1 MSKKFKIFGMG
12 NALVDREFSID
23 DAKLAE
29 LNIDKGLM
37 TLIEADRLEELLAKL
52 SNQEHAKAGGGS
64 AANTMMAA
72 QLLGSDTFY
81 SCKVANDAQGDFFY
95 NELVAKGIVTN
106 LSANERPE
114 GNTGT
119 CIVKIT
125 PDAERTMCTYL
136 GITATYSEA
145 ELDDTALTA
154 SEYLYIEGYLVA
166 AEDACR
172 AAIKAK
178 QLADQAGVKT
188 SITLSD
194 PNMVQFFKQNII
206 DIIGDGV
213 DLIFCNE
220 QEALM
225 FCETDDLTVAQESLK
240 KYAKTSAITLGSE
253 GALVFDGQSSY
264 QVETAKVNVL
274 DTVGAGDTFAGGF
287 LYALTQGLGYK
298 EAAAIAN
305 HAAGLVVSKL
315 GPRLNENEAQQILN
329 TTVAA
334 QA

>member
-1 MSKKFKIFGMG
+1 MRKKFKIYGMG
-12 NALVDREFSID
+12 NALVDREYAID

-37 TLIEADRLEELLAKL
+37 TLIEADRLDELLTQL
-52 SNQEHAKAGGGS
+52 GQERAKAGGGS

-72 QLLGSDTFY
+72 QLLGADSFY

-95 NELVAKGIVTN
+95 NELTAKGIVTN
-106 LSANERPE
+106 LSANERPS

-145 ELDDTALTA
+145 ELDSTALVD

-166 AEDACR
+166 AENACK

-178 QLADQAGVKT
+178 QLADKAGVKT

-194 PNMVQFFKQNII
+194 PNMVQFFKQNLC

-213 DLIFCNE
+213 DLLFCNE

-225 FCETDDLTVAQESLK
+225 FCETDDVVVAQETLK
-240 KYAKTSAITLGSE
+240 RYAKTSAITLGSK
-253 GALVFDGQSSY
+253 GALVFDGENSY
-264 QVETAKVNVL
+264 QVATAKFNVI

-287 LYALTQGLGYK
+287 LYALTHGLDFK
-298 EAAAIAN
+298 QAAKIAN

-315 GPRLNENEAQQILN
+315 GPRLNENEAQQILSA
-329 TTVAA
+329 TAA
-334 QA
+334 EQV